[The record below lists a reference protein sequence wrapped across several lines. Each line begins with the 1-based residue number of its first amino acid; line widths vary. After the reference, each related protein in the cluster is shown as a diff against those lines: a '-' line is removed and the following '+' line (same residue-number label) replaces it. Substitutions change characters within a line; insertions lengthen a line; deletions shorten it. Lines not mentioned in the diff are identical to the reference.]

1 MSLVT
6 RNVEGAAASRAHNG
20 QMAAWL
26 PGLLSAIVLGAGQWA
41 NRQYLKGIFF
51 FLIGMSGAAAEIA
64 TGNYISM
71 EGGFRFRGNGGF
83 FLKGIWGLLT
93 LGTHP
98 RKMGLSGLTD
108 GDHSIVLMANGII
121 ALFFIMLLFLFYVW
135 NIYDAARTRRLLNE
149 TGVQRSSLHD
159 LRRLWES
166 MYAYIILSPTAV
178 LMLFVCVLPIVFG
191 VLIAFTDYSRGNT
204 PPTKLIHW
212 VGLDNFATVTQVF
225 SWMHTFV
232 GVLLWT
238 FVWAI
243 LATVTTYFAGFFQAV
258 LLNDS
263 SVKFKKLWRSIYI
276 LPWAVPAMISALV
289 FKSMFNGQFG
299 PVSQFLMDIGL
310 MSERIYWFTDPS
322 HSYLARILALLINLW
337 LGFPYFMALIGGTLT
352 TVSESYYEAARIDG
366 ASSGQMFWRITF
378 PLVYKATA
386 PLLMLSFVSNF
397 NNFGVIYFLTE
408 GGPANPDYNFAGN
421 TDLLI
426 TWLYKL
432 TLDNRLYNMGAVM
445 SIIVFLIVA
454 SFSLINLRKSK
465 SFEEL

>member
-1 MSLVT
+1 MKASHNT
-6 RNVEGAAASRAHNG
+6 QTPAWAA
-20 QMAAWL
+20 
-26 PGLLSAIVLGAGQWA
+26 GLLSAIVWGAGQA
-41 NRQYLKGIFF
+41 LNRQYLKGLLF
-51 FLIGMSGAAAEIA
+51 FLIGVLSVTTEIV
-64 TGNYISM
+64 TGSYGDM
-71 EGGFRFRGNGGF
+71 DGGFSFRNNGGF
-83 FLKGIWGLLT
+83 FLKGIWGLIT
-93 LGTHP
+93 LGTQP
-98 RKMGLSGLTD
+98 RKMGLTGLTA

-121 ALFFIMLLFLFYVW
+121 TLFVLLILLFFYVW
-135 NIYDAARTRRLLNE
+135 NIRDAARARSQFNE
-149 TGVQRSSLHD
+149 TGFLHSSMQELKK
-159 LRRLWES
+159 LWES
-166 MYAYIILSPTAV
+166 MYAYIILSPVAALT
-178 LMLFVCVLPIVFG
+178 LFICVLPIVFG
-191 VLIAFTDYSRGNT
+191 VLIAFTDYSRSNL
-204 PPTKLIHW
+204 PPTKLVHW
-212 VGLDNFATVTQVF
+212 VGLHNFATVTEVF
-225 SWMHTFV
+225 SWMHTFL

-243 LATVTTYFAGFFQAV
+243 LATVTTYFFGFFQAV
-258 LLNDS
+258 LLNSS
-263 SVKFKKLWRSIYI
+263 SVKFKRLWRSIYI

-310 MSERIYWFTDPS
+310 TSERVYWFTDPN
-322 HSYLARILALLINLW
+322 HTYLARILALLINLW

-352 TVSESYYEAARIDG
+352 TVSESYYEAARMDG
-366 ASSGQMFWRITF
+366 ATSSQTFWRITF
-378 PLVYKATA
+378 PIVYKATA

-454 SFSLINLRKSK
+454 SFSLLNLRKSK

>member
-1 MSLVT
+1 MTALHT
-6 RNVEGAAASRAHNG
+6 KQTPAWAA
-20 QMAAWL
+20 
-26 PGLLSAIVLGAGQWA
+26 GLLSAIVWGAGQTL
-41 NRQYLKGIFF
+41 NRQYLKGLLF
-51 FLIGMSGAAAEIA
+51 FLIGAGAFAIEIA
-64 TGNYISM
+64 TGRYTDM
-71 EGGFRFRGNGGF
+71 AGGFRFRENGGF
-83 FLKGIWGLLT
+83 FLKGLWGLFT
-93 LGTHP
+93 LGTQP
-98 RKMGLSGLTD
+98 RTMGLTGLTA

-121 ALFFIMLLFLFYVW
+121 ALFILLLFLFFYIW
-135 NIYDAARTRRLLNE
+135 NIRDAAKARSQLNE
-149 TGVQRSSLHD
+149 TGMLHSSLQEIKK
-159 LRRLWES
+159 LWES
-166 MYAYIILSPTAV
+166 MYAYIILSPAALLT
-178 LMLFVCVLPIVFG
+178 LFICVLPIVFG
-191 VLIAFTDYSRGNT
+191 VLIAFTDYSRSNL
-204 PPTKLIHW
+204 PPTKLVHW
-212 VGLDNFATVTQVF
+212 VGLNNFVTVTEVF
-225 SWMHTFV
+225 SWMHTFL

-243 LATVTTYFAGFFQAV
+243 LATITTYFFGFFQAV
-258 LLNDS
+258 LLNS
-263 SVKFKKLWRSIYI
+263 SIVRFKKLWRSIYI

-299 PVSQFLMDIGL
+299 PISQFLLDMGL
-310 MSERIYWFTDPS
+310 TSERIYWFTDPS
-322 HSYLARILALLINLW
+322 NTNLARILALLINLW

-352 TVSESYYEAARIDG
+352 TVSESYYEAARMDG
-366 ASSGQMFWRITF
+366 ANAGQMFWKITF
-378 PLVYKATA
+378 PIVYKATA